1 MAAVDFLSDA
11 LASLLALFYQ
21 VVPSYAVSIVLLTL
35 LVMIVLTPLTLKG
48 TRSMMLMQQL
58 QPEMRRI
65 QAKYKDDRQK
75 LNEELLA
82 FYKEKNI
89 NPMGGCLPLFAQ
101 MPVFFVLYSVLR
113 GLTRRES
120 STGLD
125 LGWITGQDLSGA
137 DPGETPS
144 LLLNFD
150 PAYLHQDSALYDS
163 LSRKNEME
171 GIFGLIDL
179 SQSASQSLSSSIVD
193 ALPYLLLI
201 AVVAVSGYV
210 QQKQIQGR
218 QTSDQVNPQQQMLM
232 KIMPI
237 MLPVFSFGL
246 PSGLVLYF
254 VVSNLYRIGQQWFI
268 TRSIY
273 GLKRGE
279 RMSDKVVVDTTGE
292 EVGDGRSS
300 KAFTEKKGVP
310 TPSAKG
316 DRGKAERPKGLMA
329 RAEARSGKGRGKDA
343 PATAK
348 AGKQSGGKANA
359 AGKAKS
365 GGKQRAGSKRT
376 TPSKAKAS
384 SSQPPVLQP
393 RARKNKKR

>member
-1 MAAVDFLSDA
+1 VAAVDFLSDA

-21 VVPSYAVSIVLLTL
+21 FVPSYAGAIILLTL
-35 LVMIVLTPLTLKG
+35 LVMVVLTPLTLKG

-58 QPEMRRI
+58 QPEMRKI
-65 QAKYKDDRQK
+65 QTKYKDDRQK

-120 STGLD
+120 STGFD
-125 LGWITGQDLSGA
+125 LGWVTGQDLAGA
-137 DPGETPS
+137 APTDAPT
-144 LLLNFD
+144 LLLDFD
-150 PAYLHQDSALYDS
+150 PAYLHQDTDLYQS

-171 GIFGLIDL
+171 GVFGLLDL
-179 SQSASQSLSSSIVD
+179 SESASQALGFSVVE

-218 QTSDQVNPQQQMLM
+218 MSKDQVNPQQQMLM
-232 KIMPI
+232 KITPI
-237 MLPVFSFGL
+237 MLPVFSFTL
-246 PSGLVLYF
+246 PAGLVLYF

-273 GLKRGE
+273 GIKRGE
-279 RMSDKVVVDTTGE
+279 TADSKKVVVDTTGE
-292 EVGDGRSS
+292 EVEERSS

-316 DRGKAERPKGLMA
+316 GGKEEKGGGLLDRARA
-329 RAEARSGKGRGKDA
+329 RAESPAKGGAKNAKNAKGGGGAKRS
-343 PATAK
+343 
-348 AGKQSGGKANA
+348 SG
-359 AGKAKS
+359 
-365 GGKQRAGSKRT
+365 KRT
-376 TPSKAKAS
+376 TPAKPKS
-384 SSQPPVLQP
+384 STPPDPVLQP